1 MGEHTFAVTLH
12 LDVGSLRRPTEDS
25 VTQLE
30 RTSSTE
36 RARIAA
42 RAADDKKGEDIVV
55 LDVAEI
61 IGIVDVFVIAHASN
75 TRLVR
80 TIVEEVKRQ
89 LLDHAGV
96 KPRSIEGLDDMSW
109 VLLDY
114 GDVLVHVFRA
124 RLVGGEATVNAPS
137 KISRLSWHDPGS
149 LPEPMSP
156 TARTALVVER
166 MADSVLEMG
175 QVAGNV
181 IVGPQVT
188 DSDIIL
194 QRQTRRYTLTN
205 SAPLSTFIGVPEV
218 SAF

>member
-114 GDVLVHVFRA
+114 GDVLVHVFLDATREFYGLERLWADAA
-124 RLVGGEATVNAPS
+124 RIVWNGAA
-137 KISRLSWHDPGS
+137 
-149 LPEPMSP
+149 
-156 TARTALVVER
+156 AL
-166 MADSVLEMG
+166 
-175 QVAGNV
+175 
-181 IVGPQVT
+181 
-188 DSDIIL
+188 
-194 QRQTRRYTLTN
+194 
-205 SAPLSTFIGVPEV
+205 
-218 SAF
+218 